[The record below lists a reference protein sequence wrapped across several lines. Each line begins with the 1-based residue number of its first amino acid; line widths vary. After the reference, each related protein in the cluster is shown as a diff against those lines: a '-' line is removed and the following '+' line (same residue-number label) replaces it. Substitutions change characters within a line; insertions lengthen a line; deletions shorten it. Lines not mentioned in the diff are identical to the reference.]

1 MTGQRVR
8 PWKNAV
14 RQWSEGKIQ
23 GIKRKEPATL
33 AVTVG
38 VADL

>member
-1 MTGQRVR
+1 MTSQQVR

-14 RQWSEGKIQ
+14 PQWSEGKIE
-23 GIKRKEPATL
+23 GKKRKEPETL